1 MRVLHI
7 TSGLGAGGAERSL
20 VQLANSVN
28 GSATGTT
35 MQVASLTTATALAGE
50 LHTPAQIF
58 DLKADRFGALKNL
71 LGHTRR
77 FRPDVI
83 QGWMYHGN
91 LVASY
96 VGFQTGV
103 PVIWSIRHSLEQH
116 KKETRALRWIIGLG
130 RLGCF
135 QPKRVV
141 YNSYSGWRTHAQLGY
156 GKKPS
161 MVIPNGVDI
170 SKFSTTTKSGLVP
183 GFGPIAAPGAV
194 RVLGCV
200 ARFHPM
206 KGLATL
212 LRAHAAMQA
221 DQPCQLVLVGEGMNA
236 DNAELADLVARIGCA
251 ENTTALGL
259 VDNMPELYPRFSAL
273 VLPSLYGEGTPNVL
287 LEAMASGVPV
297 VASRV
302 GDAARCVGRD
312 EWLVAPGDVAQLGA
326 RLQTLLALSADD
338 RAALIATNRRHV
350 ADNYAL
356 ARCHESYTAL
366 YHELSEDFPVSQN
379 TGFAS

>member
-20 VQLANSVN
+20 LQLANAASE
-28 GSATGTT
+28 SAAGHV
-35 MQVASLTTATALAGE
+35 MQVASLTAASALASQ
-50 LHTPAQIF
+50 LHQPALIC
-58 DLKADRFGALKNL
+58 DLRAEKLAALNSL
-71 LGHTRR
+71 LAHTRS

-96 VGFQTGV
+96 VGWKTGV
-103 PVIWSIRHSLEQH
+103 PVIWSIRHSLEQPE
-116 KKETRALRWIIGLG
+116 KETKVLRWVIGLG

-135 QPKRVV
+135 QPRRVV
-141 YNSYSGWRTHAQLGY
+141 YNSYSGWRTHAQSGY
-156 GKKPS
+156 GRKPS
-161 MVIPNGVDI
+161 MIIPNGVDI
-170 SKFSTTTKSGLVP
+170 KKFSTTTKSGSDSGSV
-183 GFGPIAAPGAV
+183 AAPGAV
-194 RVLGCV
+194 PVVGCV

-212 LRAHAAMQA
+212 LAAHAAMQA
-221 DQPCQLVLVGEGMNA
+221 DQPCELMLVGEGMDA
-236 DNAELADLVARIGCA
+236 ENAELAELIARVGCG
-251 ENTTALGL
+251 EKVTPLGL
-259 VDNMPELYPRFSAL
+259 VANMPELYPQFSAV

-302 GDAARCVGRD
+302 GDAARCVGKD

-326 RLQTLLALSADD
+326 TLQRLLALSAEE
-338 RAALIATNRRHV
+338 RAALVTDNRRHV
-350 ADNYAL
+350 SDNFSL
-356 ARCHESYTAL
+356 ARCHDSYMAL
-366 YHELSEDFPVSQN
+366 YRELHETYPVTQV
-379 TGFAS
+379 TGAAS